1 MRFER
6 ENNMLLIF
14 FMMII
19 LMKNKFLQ
27 KQDLF
32 KWMLNLKS
40 KI

>member
-14 FMMII
+14 FMII